1 MLSWRKMLD
10 KKDVVRPWELGWILG
25 ARHYEPHVRC
35 APRGFEKQVVQC
47 LLPILRV
54 RAEVRERRAIFFI
67 GSDPT
72 MHVRIHTAVK
82 GRSFL
87 CPQLKLQRIQCSAT
101 RETQHHVEFAKTIR
115 VNVRHRFRRAEPRK
129 RDWSVQI

>member
-1 MLSWRKMLD
+1 MLSWREMLD

-25 ARHYEPHVRC
+25 AAHYEPHVWC
-35 APRGFEKQVVQC
+35 TPRGFEEQILQC

-54 RAEVRERRAIFFI
+54 RAEVRERRAIPFI

-82 GRSFL
+82 RRDFL
-87 CPQLKLQRIQCSAT
+87 CAQLKLQRIERRAT
-101 RETQHHVEFAKTIR
+101 CETQNNIKFAKTIG
-115 VNVRHRFRRAEPRK
+115 VNVRHRFRR
-129 RDWSVQI
+129 